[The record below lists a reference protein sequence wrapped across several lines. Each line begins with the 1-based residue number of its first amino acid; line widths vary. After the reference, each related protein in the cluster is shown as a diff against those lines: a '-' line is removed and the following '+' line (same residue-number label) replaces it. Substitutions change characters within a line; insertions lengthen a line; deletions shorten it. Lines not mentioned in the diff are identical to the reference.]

1 MNSSRIAVIAATAA
15 ALAWGA
21 KAVAIGLA
29 GGLDRSPAEGPLFL
43 LGLVL
48 AVVALVAVTLT
59 ATRARPTWQRVAA
72 VPASLGGLVVTV
84 VVLAEAVNAVA
95 TSDHWAWY
103 ELNLWIFAAVLLGL
117 ALRLDRRPAARGP
130 MHVPAPAG

>member
-29 GGLDRSPAEGPLFL
+29 G
-43 LGLVL
+43 GLVL